1 MHDKTMEVVAVK
13 KFNRVSNYSSRAAQA
28 LSQTAR
34 ALFIMFI
41 AMLGLEGQALLAQ
54 YNGPSFLPSPVISV
68 STVPSNGD
76 VNPYGVAF
84 VPASVTPPPQ
94 ALFSVGDV
102 LVSNF
107 NNNEN
112 LQGTGTTIV
121 RVTPSGQVSLFF
133 QGPLT
138 HAGLST
144 ALTVLRE
151 GFVLVGSAPTADG
164 TCATAQAG
172 ALLVVS
178 PYGQLLQAITDQDI
192 DFPWDMTV
200 YNPGNGKFSAFI
212 SNAASGNV
220 VRLDMAI
227 QGGQFQIQNKAVIGN
242 YRHQCD
248 PATLFDAPTG
258 LVYDQTKDVL
268 YVSSS
273 LDNAVFA
280 VSNALERNSSGG
292 SGTVIYSDQSHLH
305 GALAM
310 TMAPDGHLLVSNND
324 VINPDQNQPS
334 EIVEFTTDGQ
344 FVKQLPVDPNQG
356 GSFGL
361 NVYPGQFSTKFAA
374 VDDDQNK
381 LSIWSLPTN

>member
-1 MHDKTMEVVAVK
+1 MKR
-13 KFNRVSNYSSRAAQA
+13 FNAVSNYSSRAQQA
-28 LSQTAR
+28 VSQSAR
-34 ALFIMFI
+34 TIFIILI

-107 NNNEN
+107 NNLEN

-121 RVTPSGQVSLFF
+121 RVTPSGQASLFF

-138 HAGLST
+138 HPGLST

-178 PYGQLLQAITDQDI
+178 PYGQLLQAITDEDI

-227 QGGQFQIQNKAVIGN
+227 QGGQVQIQNRAVIGN

-280 VSNALERNSSGG
+280 VSDALERNSSGG
-292 SGTVIYSDQSHLH
+292 SGNVIYSDQNDLH
-305 GALAM
+305 GR
-310 TMAPDGHLLVSNND
+310 TGND
-324 VINPDQNQPS
+324 HRS
-334 EIVEFTTDGQ
+334 
-344 FVKQLPVDPNQG
+344 
-356 GSFGL
+356 
-361 NVYPGQFSTKFAA
+361 
-374 VDDDQNK
+374 
-381 LSIWSLPTN
+381 